1 MSAPRTAWRNIACL
15 LALTSGTTQAE
26 SALDGAT
33 LFKLAC
39 QACHAVGPDTSRR
52 IGPRLDGIAGRP
64 TGTATDYPYSEAL
77 KRSGLVWNR
86 STLIAWIAGA
96 ERIVPGTLMVHHN
109 HLEAPEVLRLADY
122 LTEPERE
129 P

>member
-1 MSAPRTAWRNIACL
+1 MSAPRTAWRSIACL

-39 QACHAVGPDTSRR
+39 QACHALGPDTSRR

-64 TGTATDYPYSEAL
+64 AAIHALYAALATAVAASFIR
-77 KRSGLVWNR
+77 RSAMGPASFVN
-86 STLIAWIAGA
+86 TAK
-96 ERIVPGTLMVHHN
+96 
-109 HLEAPEVLRLADY
+109 
-122 LTEPERE
+122 
-129 P
+129 